1 MNRSYKYIS
10 VLFTCMTSLLG
21 CSLVEEILDESTGD
35 DLLQLK
41 DIELNLIAPG
51 YGELTSIYSCC
62 GVFGANELSTDEAI
76 ISVKGFN
83 WFDNGQW
90 VTLHQHTW
98 DADNGYLVGTW
109 ISIEEGIAKSNTGL
123 YLFNDYESDLLDSEV
138 ASMKAELRFLRAF
151 YRYHMFDLFR
161 TFPLRDENDLVF
173 SEAPDVLAGQEAFD
187 WLVMEIQDILP
198 DLQDHSNVTYG
209 RASRQAA
216 LTLLAKLYLNAE
228 VYVGTA
234 MWQECMDA
242 CDAIIGSG
250 YFSLADDFFQLFS
263 YNNDVAN
270 PEAIFVIR
278 QSELS
283 ENRIFFTA
291 AWTLHYAQTF
301 GENKLALN
309 GWATTETFFNR
320 WDEDENPGN
329 GITTSDLR
337 FQDDRIRVR
346 TGANLGFLVGPQ
358 FNPDGSPIEDPQL
371 SRADDFVQLAY
382 TPDISDINNSLDH
395 EGVRILKYTPD
406 PESTF
411 FFNGR
416 NDFLIFRY
424 ADVMMMKAEC
434 LLRQGNDAD
443 ALAMVN
449 TLRGLRG
456 ASSTTTL
463 TLQDLL
469 DERGF
474 EFYWEGHRRQD
485 LIRFNQYSQG
495 SWAFKEVV
503 DKTRDV
509 FPVPQLMIDINS
521 NLVQNPGY

>member
-1 MNRSYKYIS
+1 MNRLLKYI
-10 VLFTCMTSLLG
+10 LPFSLCAITLIA
-21 CSLVEEILDESTGD
+21 CSLEEEILDESTGD
-35 DLLQLK
+35 DLLQQE

-51 YGELTSIYSCC
+51 YGELTAIYNCC
-62 GVFGANELSTDEAI
+62 GVFGANELTTDEAI

-90 VTLHQHTW
+90 VTLHQQTW
-98 DADNGYLVGTW
+98 NASNDYLAGTW

-123 YLFNDYESDLLDSEV
+123 FLLNDYESDLSDGEI
-138 ASMKAELRFLRAF
+138 ASLKAELRFLRAF

-161 TFPLRDENDLVF
+161 TFPIRDENDLQF
-173 SEAPDVLAGQEAFD
+173 SEEPDVLRGQEAFD
-187 WLVMEIQDILP
+187 WLITEIESVLP
-198 DLQDHSNVTYG
+198 DLKDHGNVTYG
-209 RASRQAA
+209 RASKQAA
-216 LTLLAKLYLNAE
+216 QTLLAKLYLNAE
-228 VYVGTA
+228 VYTGTA
-234 MWQECMDA
+234 MWQECMDV
-242 CDAIIGSG
+242 CDEIIGTG
-250 YFSLADDFFQLFS
+250 YFSLADDYFQLFS
-263 YNNDVAN
+263 FDNDLDN

-278 QSELS
+278 QSELA

-291 AWTLHYAQTF
+291 SWTLHYAQTF
-301 GENKLALN
+301 GENKLTLN
-309 GWATTETFFNR
+309 GWATTPDFFYA
-320 WDEDENPGN
+320 WDEDGDPAN
-329 GITTSDLR
+329 GITTPDLR
-337 FQDDRIRVR
+337 FQDDRIKAR
-346 TGANLGFLVGPQ
+346 TGTNLGFLEGIQ
-358 FNPDGSPIEDPQL
+358 FNPDGSPIVDPQL
-371 SRADDFVQLAY
+371 STPDSTVQLNY
-382 TPDISDINNSLDH
+382 TPEISDINNSLDH
-395 EGVRILKYTPD
+395 EGVRVLKYTPD

-424 ADVMMMKAEC
+424 ADVVMMKAEC
-434 LLRQGNDAD
+434 LIRQGRDSE
-443 ALAMVN
+443 ALTIVN

-456 ASSTTTL
+456 ASSTITL

-495 SWAFKEVV
+495 SWAFKDVQ

-509 FPVPQLMIDINS
+509 FPVPQLMMDINS